1 MTEAAEPAAV
11 PTEAP
16 AKVPPWVYRLD
27 VDPPARHDG
36 WRRAIR
42 SLRIGRAAQSRR
54 RRTG

>member
-1 MTEAAEPAAV
+1 LTEAV
-11 PTEAP
+11 PPEAP
-16 AKVPPWVYRLD
+16 AKVPAWVFRLD

-42 SLRIGRAAQSRR
+42 ILRVRRPSQIRR